1 MSAMTD
7 PFDLARFVAAQRDV
21 FDVALVEV
29 ASGRKRSHWM
39 WYVFPQLMGLG
50 RSATAQKY
58 ALRTRE
64 EASAYLAHPLL
75 GARLREIAQALLA
88 VEGRSAHD
96 IFGTPD
102 DLKLRSCCTLFA
114 AVAPPGSV
122 FEHVLAK
129 YFNSV
134 PDAETLRLLDQG

>member
-1 MSAMTD
+1 MTYQDD
-7 PFDLARFVAAQRDV
+7 PWDLARFVAAQRDV

-39 WYVFPQLMGLG
+39 WYVFPQLAGLG
-50 RSATAQKY
+50 RSAMAQEY
-58 ALRTRE
+58 ALGGRE
-64 EASAYLAHPLL
+64 EASAYLEHPLL
-75 GARLREIAQALLA
+75 GPRLREIAQALLG
-88 VEGRSAHD
+88 VEGRTAHD

-122 FEHVLAK
+122 FAQVLAK
-129 YFNSV
+129 YYDGL
-134 PDAETLRLLDQG
+134 PDPETLRLLDRS